1 MTNSKFAK
9 TSKVIDRVLRILQGF
24 MIAFAIVSAIFI
36 VLSFAVGERIVQDAS
51 GINLGNLSLTISE
64 SAIPDFSVLR
74 SGIIINLVTVI
85 VIVSVGWYLLR
96 VIRLILKPMKE
107 GRPFENG
114 VSSKVKKLAWTTL
127 IGGLIIELC
136 RTLGTI
142 AEFNAY
148 DLGLLLNPETVLKYS
163 FNYSSDM
170 SFVVIAGI
178 LFFLSL
184 VFKYGES
191 LQQEADETL

>member
-9 TSKVIDRVLRILQGF
+9 TSKVIDRLLRILQGF
-24 MIAFAIVSAIFI
+24 MIAAAIVSAVFI
-36 VLSFAVGERIVQDAS
+36 VLSFAVGEKIVQDAS
-51 GINLGNLSLTISE
+51 GIKLGNLSLTISE

-74 SGIIINLVTVI
+74 NGIVIILVTVI
-85 VIVSVGWYLLR
+85 VTVSVGWYLLR
-96 VIRLILKPMKE
+96 VIRQILNPMKD
-107 GRPFENG
+107 GRPFEDG
-114 VSSKVKKLAWTTL
+114 VSSKIKKLAWTTL
-127 IGGLIIELC
+127 IGGVIIELC
-136 RTLGTI
+136 QTLGTI
-142 AEFNAY
+142 AELKAY
-148 DLGLLLNPETVLKYS
+148 DLSLLLNPETVLKYS
-163 FNYSSDM
+163 FNYSFDM

>member
-9 TSKVIDRVLRILQGF
+9 NSKVIDRVLRILQGF
-24 MIAFAIVSAIFI
+24 MIAVAIVSAIFI
-36 VLSFAVGERIVQDAS
+36 VLSFAVGEKIVQDAS
-51 GINLGNLSLTISE
+51 GIKLGNLSLTISE
-64 SAIPDFSVLR
+64 SAIPDFSALR
-74 SGIIINLVTVI
+74 SGIVISLVTII

-96 VIRLILKPMKE
+96 LIRQILKPMKD

-114 VSSKVKKLAWTTL
+114 ASSKIKKLAWTTL
-127 IGGLIIELC
+127 IGGVIIELC
-136 RTLGTI
+136 QTLGTI
-142 AEFNAY
+142 VELKAY
-148 DLGLLLNPETVLKYS
+148 DLSLLLNPETILKYS
-163 FNYSSDM
+163 FNYSFDM
-170 SFVVIAGI
+170 SFVIIAGI